1 MANDDQK
8 HEENLPQ
15 IYYQLNKW
23 DNICVKLADKKSVYF
38 KLCNINN
45 FKTFKTKP
53 HVQIE
58 DDDPVFFKLAK
69 KETIILKQA
78 NTRNEVSFE
87 LNESHRFY
95 FKADEALYFELDL
108 SRMSFFGTP
117 GLLVNL
123 PYYYKIE
130 EPKKHFLKLAVPLDV
145 QIELASDRQQDG
157 KVPKVYYQLN
167 ERDQISVKLV
177 DRKPI
182 YFQALYNG
190 GLHLK
195 DAVFGRIEDCVQT
208 VLFKLPIGETLI
220 IKQADTQEPVYFE
233 LNESHRFFFRSNKFV
248 CFSLSCYPSID
259 LPLKRSFLS
268 PHKQMIINADNI

>member
-1 MANDDQK
+1 MISAIYKLDPTDDATLNLTFTNFSNRVFIKLANDDQK

-15 IYYQLNKW
+15 INYQLNKW

-108 SRMSFFGTP
+108 SRMNHFGELNFKAILKYHWE
-117 GLLVNL
+117 GLKSLFVKKAFEMINL
-123 PYYYKIE
+123 PYFCKIE
-130 EPKKHFLKLAVPLDV
+130 QPK
-145 QIELASDRQQDG
+145 
-157 KVPKVYYQLN
+157 QL
-167 ERDQISVKLV
+167 
-177 DRKPI
+177 
-182 YFQALYNG
+182 F
-190 GLHLK
+190 
-195 DAVFGRIEDCVQT
+195 
-208 VLFKLPIGETLI
+208 
-220 IKQADTQEPVYFE
+220 
-233 LNESHRFFFRSNKFV
+233 
-248 CFSLSCYPSID
+248 
-259 LPLKRSFLS
+259 
-268 PHKQMIINADNI
+268 